1 MTVYETNAEINGTR
15 VIALGFFDGVHIGHR
30 KILDTAR
37 AEATRLGIPLAA
49 FTFSL
54 DSGIKDEK
62 RIYTERERLHLFNK
76 CGVDEVII
84 AGFNDMRGLSGEDFV
99 NKYLVEKYGCAV
111 AVVGEDFRFGKGASC
126 GATELKHLL
135 SAAGRESIT
144 VSDVTID
151 GARVSTTD
159 IKNYLLSGD
168 MAAANTA
175 LGAPYLIISSVSHGR
190 AVGRTLGFPTL
201 NCDIGGK
208 RPLRLGVYASSVV
221 IAGEE
226 YSALTNVGICPTFD
240 IREVHAETFILDFNK
255 EIYNEEVKIYLH
267 AFLRDEMR
275 FSTKEELIARINTDI
290 ENAKEL
296 FKNGR

>member
-1 MTVYETNAEINGTR
+1 MTVYENGAKISGAR

-62 RIYTERERLHLFNK
+62 RIYTERERLYLLEE
-76 CGVDEVII
+76 CGADEVII
-84 AGFNDMRGLSGEDFV
+84 ASFADMRALSGEDFV
-99 NKYLVEKYGCAV
+99 KEYLIGKYGCAV

-126 GATELKHLL
+126 GAKELFTLL
-135 SAAGRESIT
+135 SGAGKESIT
-144 VSDVTID
+144 VSDVTLD
-151 GARVSTTD
+151 GARVSTTE
-159 IKNYLLSGD
+159 IKEQLLRGD
-168 MAAANTA
+168 MKKANSA
-175 LGAPYLIISSVSHGR
+175 LGSPYLILSSVAHGR

-226 YSALTNVGICPTFD
+226 YTALTNIGICPTFD

>member
-1 MTVYETNAEINGTR
+1 MTVYENGEKISGAR

-54 DSGIKDEK
+54 DSGIKDEM
-62 RIYTERERLHLFNK
+62 RIYTERERLHLLGE

-84 AGFNDMRGLSGEDFV
+84 ASFADMRGLSGEDFV
-99 NKYLVEKYGCAV
+99 NEYLIARFGCEI

-126 GATELKHLL
+126 DASELSRLMGSKNK
-135 SAAGRESIT
+135 RCIT
-144 VSDVTID
+144 VGDVTI
-151 GARVSTTD
+151 GGVRVSTTE
-159 IKNYLLSGD
+159 IKGMLSRGEIT
-168 MAAANTA
+168 AANTV
-175 LGAPYLIISSVSHGR
+175 LGSPYLIISSVAHGR

-201 NCDIGGK
+201 NCDIGSK
-208 RPLRLGVYASSVV
+208 RPIRQGVYASSVV
-221 IAGEE
+221 IGGEE
-226 YSALTNVGICPTFD
+226 YSALTNVGVCPTFD
-240 IREVHAETFILDFNK
+240 IREAHAETFILDFNR

-267 AFLRDEMR
+267 GFLRDEMR
-275 FSTKEELIARINTDI
+275 FSTKEALISQINTDI

-296 FKNGR
+296 FENGR

>member
-1 MTVYETNAEINGTR
+1 MTVYDNGAKISGAR

-37 AEATRLGIPLAA
+37 AEAKRLGIPLAA

-151 GARVSTTD
+151 GARVSATD

-175 LGAPYLIISSVSHGR
+175 LGAPYLIISSVAHGR

-221 IAGEE
+221 IGGEE
-226 YSALTNVGICPTFD
+226 YTALTNVGICPTFE

>member
-1 MTVYETNAEINGTR
+1 MTVYETNAEINGAR

-151 GARVSTTD
+151 GARVSATG

-175 LGAPYLIISSVSHGR
+175 LGAPYLIISSVAHGR

-221 IAGEE
+221 IGGED
-226 YSALTNVGICPTFD
+226 YTALTNIGICPTFD
-240 IREVHAETFILDFNK
+240 IREVHAETFILDFSK

-267 AFLRDEMR
+267 QFLRDEMR